1 MLKVRFKMF
10 RGILEKLQQANVE
23 YDDTV
28 KRIIRQ
34 NQDLEE
40 LSEELLGEKMS
51 DDIMEL
57 VIKQE
62 VVEAISKRI
71 AEAFK

>member
-1 MLKVRFKMF
+1 MF

>member
-1 MLKVRFKMF
+1 MF
-10 RGILEKLQQANVE
+10 RGILGKLQEANAE
-23 YDDTV
+23 YEDTV

>member
-1 MLKVRFKMF
+1 MF
-10 RGILEKLQQANVE
+10 RGILKKLQTAEAE

-34 NQDLEE
+34 NQALED

-51 DDIMEL
+51 DEIMEI

-62 VVEAISKRI
+62 VTAAISKRI
-71 AEAFK
+71 KEAFDGR

>member
-1 MLKVRFKMF
+1 MFKSILK
-10 RGILEKLQQANVE
+10 KLQDANAE
-23 YDDTV
+23 YDDMV

-51 DDIMEL
+51 DEIMEQ
-57 VIKQE
+57 VIQQE

-71 AEAFK
+71 KEAFD

>member
-1 MLKVRFKMF
+1 MF
-10 RGILEKLQQANVE
+10 RGILDKLQKAHVE

-51 DDIMEL
+51 DEIMEQ
-57 VIKQE
+57 VIQQE
-62 VVEAISKRI
+62 VVETISKRI
-71 AEAFK
+71 KEAFDGR

>member
-1 MLKVRFKMF
+1 MF
-10 RGILEKLQQANVE
+10 RSVIKKLKLAVDE

-28 KRIIRQ
+28 KRIIKQ

-51 DDIMEL
+51 DEIMER
-57 VIKQE
+57 VIEQE
-62 VVEAISKRI
+62 VVAAISKRI
-71 AEAFK
+71 KEAFK

>member
-1 MLKVRFKMF
+1 MF
-10 RGILEKLQQANVE
+10 RGILEKLQRANVE

>member
-1 MLKVRFKMF
+1 MF

-40 LSEELLGEKMS
+40 LSTELLGEKMS